1 MEDGLEFGIVG
12 VGVAADDVDG
22 FAVVVGGLAM
32 IAAGFADHAEAVVA
46 IMDIGKA
53 REQLVSGLFGGIEI
67 AFLDH
72 VDHRVG
78 RLGQFVEF
86 VVFLNTVGQWG
97 LARRHRGRPCGTGG
111 GLVTGHAALLVFLA
125 AAAGTGI
132 IPSDFDHPAR
142 FLQRTPPVYQAV
154 LADAKFHEQLLA
166 FDRDIAA
173 SVRAERC
180 RRCGGAL
187 HSGSYARKPR
197 GGPTGL
203 GPEHAERF
211 SFSCAVD
218 GCRKRAT
225 PPSLRFLGRH
235 VYLAT
240 VVTLISAL
248 MLGTTPSR
256 LARLSVVPGLDR
268 RTLAR
273 WRDWWRSTFT
283 ESPFAAVAMAAMVP
297 PLDLAS
303 LPASLLERFAGD
315 IREQL
320 VRLLRFL
327 RPLTGGASCDERA
340 FGTTA
345 MHAF

>member
-1 MEDGLEFGIVG
+1 
-12 VGVAADDVDG
+12 
-22 FAVVVGGLAM
+22 
-32 IAAGFADHAEAVVA
+32 
-46 IMDIGKA
+46 
-53 REQLVSGLFGGIEI
+53 
-67 AFLDH
+67 
-72 VDHRVG
+72 
-78 RLGQFVEF
+78 
-86 VVFLNTVGQWG
+86 
-97 LARRHRGRPCGTGG
+97 
-111 GLVTGHAALLVFLA
+111 
-125 AAAGTGI
+125 
-132 IPSDFDHPAR
+132 
-142 FLQRTPPVYQAV
+142 VYQAV